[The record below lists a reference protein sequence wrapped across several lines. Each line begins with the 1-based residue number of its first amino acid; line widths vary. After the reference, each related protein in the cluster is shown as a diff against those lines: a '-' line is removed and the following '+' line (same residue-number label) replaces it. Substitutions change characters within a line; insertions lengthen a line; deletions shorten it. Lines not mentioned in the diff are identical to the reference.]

1 MAPQAETVESIAAR
15 CGVPAETGR
24 TMAEF
29 TTIGVGG
36 PVAHVL
42 RPASIEALQGVI
54 AALRQGGF
62 APRIVGGG
70 ANLIAGPGPFFD
82 PVVLTRGIKHG
93 PVFTGNRAAAG
104 CGMVVKKLV
113 RQCVDHGLGGLEWAE
128 GIPGTVGGTVYMNAG
143 SYGGQMADV
152 VREVACVLP
161 DGTLVRR
168 AVTREDFSYRTSPFR
183 RGEVIVEAVFELSPG
198 DPAALRAR
206 VQEISSRRLASQPP
220 GERSAGCVFRNPEN
234 DSAGRLIDSL
244 GLKGLAVGGASVSQA
259 HGNFIVNRGDATAE
273 DVLALIDLIK
283 KEVRARSGVQLEE
296 EVILW

>member
-1 MAPQAETVESIAAR
+1 
-15 CGVPAETGR
+15 
-24 TMAEF
+24 
-29 TTIGVGG
+29 
-36 PVAHVL
+36 
-42 RPASIEALQGVI
+42 
-54 AALRQGGF
+54 
-62 APRIVGGG
+62 
-70 ANLIAGPGPFFD
+70 
-82 PVVLTRGIKHG
+82 
-93 PVFTGNRAAAG
+93 
-104 CGMVVKKLV
+104 
-113 RQCVDHGLGGLEWAE
+113 
-128 GIPGTVGGTVYMNAG
+128 MNAG